1 MFRSNTFRLWWRWL
15 QLDKGTVTQS
25 RNLLIFMAAFDG
37 TTRILFL
44 LSAHHRDRWNSWLQ
58 DSDCPAYPS
67 LKSWPSPHVCSD
79 ERWCSSCTC
88 HQCHSMRRFFP
99 PPLNLNQLTFLRDPQ
114 IHFCIF
120 SVGFF
125 QPSVP
130 TFWQKS
136 HQGSQCTIAM
146 YVQPTGLTFLLL
158 LQSPEGLP
166 LTWDLQV
173 DVCRCVF
180 QIYHFR

>member
-1 MFRSNTFRLWWRWL
+1 MSPPGFCFYSLPITEIDETRDYKILIALHNHPWKADLHLMFVVMRGDVHLVL
-15 QLDKGTVTQS
+15 V
-25 RNLLIFMAAFDG
+25 I
-37 TTRILFL
+37 
-44 LSAHHRDRWNSWLQ
+44 SATAWGD
-58 DSDCPAYPS
+58 
-67 LKSWPSPHVCSD
+67 
-79 ERWCSSCTC
+79 
-88 HQCHSMRRFFP
+88 FFP

-114 IHFCIF
+114 IHFCIL

-166 LTWDLQV
+166 LTWDSQV